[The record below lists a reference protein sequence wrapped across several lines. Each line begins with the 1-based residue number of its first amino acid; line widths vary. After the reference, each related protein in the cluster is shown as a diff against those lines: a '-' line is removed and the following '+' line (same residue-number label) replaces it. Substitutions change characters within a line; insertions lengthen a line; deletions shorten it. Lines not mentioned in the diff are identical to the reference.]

1 LKTNQAGSVDAGIV
15 RPSSALDRP
24 RRTPE
29 ELADLVTRLPKRE
42 QAEQIYELVLYA
54 ARAVEENDLH
64 PLAGFLAEL
73 EDIAEVNA
81 DPERRLALEEEVE
94 SVAAS
99 DPSLELVDLVG
110 VAADP
115 NA

>member
-1 LKTNQAGSVDAGIV
+1 MKTNQAGSVDAGIV
-15 RPSSALDRP
+15 RPSSALDRLH
-24 RRTPE
+24 RTPE

-94 SVAAS
+94 AVAAS
-99 DPSLELVDLVG
+99 DPSLDPVG